1 MIERFVGLCSFW
13 VFLTLTELCASFSS
27 VELCALRRLFLYG
40 GLLGAPRSWPPTT
53 AQLFA
58 AWPCWHLAPL
68 WSAFAAFGGQW
79 NSQKMSK
86 DVKRETTQNWKLN
99 KTEQNSETGCG
110 WTRIKC
116 HEMSS
121 CGDSWYCSSWIDSVV
136 FLFLYRN
143 IFTVH
148 VFWSFESF
156 RSRFSSW
163 NALNAL
169 SWTALQASQL
179 LRRAKLAREGG
190 PWLAFRD
197 DQLTTYWYHL
207 RDKVVTFENPYF
219 GSLR

>member
-1 MIERFVGLCSFW
+1 MTIERFVGLCSFW
-13 VFLTLTELCASFSS
+13 VFLTLTELCALSFSS

-86 DVKRETTQNWKLN
+86 EKQHRTENWTKQN
-99 KTEQNSETGCG
+99 KTVKQDADGRGLNVMKWVVVETVG
-110 WTRIKC
+110 TVAVESILLF
-116 HEMSS
+116 S
-121 CGDSWYCSSWIDSVV
+121 CFYIAIS
-136 FLFLYRN
+136 L
-143 IFTVH
+143 H

-169 SWTALQASQL
+169 SWRALQASQL

-190 PWLAFRD
+190 PWLAFWD

>member
-1 MIERFVGLCSFW
+1 
-13 VFLTLTELCASFSS
+13 
-27 VELCALRRLFLYG
+27 
-40 GLLGAPRSWPPTT
+40 LGAPRSWPPTT

-143 IFTVH
+143 IFTCVLKFRIISQSLFFLECSECSELESIAGISAATPCKIGSWGWAM
-148 VFWSFESF
+148 VGLPRWSAYDVLVPFA
-156 RSRFSSW
+156 RQSRDLW
-163 NALNAL
+163 EP
-169 SWTALQASQL
+169 L
-179 LRRAKLAREGG
+179 L
-190 PWLAFRD
+190 W
-197 DQLTTYWYHL
+197 
-207 RDKVVTFENPYF
+207 
-219 GSLR
+219 